1 MEFDRDYICR
11 LESLANEVSPR
22 TTLPLKSP
30 RPTKPKPKATS
41 STLKVIP
48 VEESIESELSQRP
61 SSRSSTP
68 LPSEDE
74 TDSKKVPCPVCRVAI
89 LEKNVNSHLDKCL
102 TGQPT
107 EINATTKKNVTKNR
121 MKTIPLPVFHLLKDS
136 DIKKRLKD
144 HGLQFKGDR
153 NVLTKRLK
161 NFIVLWNSQCDLEN
175 PLTKLEIVM
184 KVQRDENKLS
194 RIPQQQSN
202 LNYDAKSDPKVIE
215 TQQKAYVEK
224 NRDQFSKLI
233 AKARASK
240 ANADSK
246 NLGNDNEIS
255 VIQSQSSNLTKD
267 INNLDLTTF
276 DSVEPSTSTG
286 ASSKPSISTTPAKRK
301 SSDDLQSLSK
311 NTPKRSHLS
320 VSKQP
325 CPICDNLVPES
336 LIQHHVERCLSKPQT
351 RKMNKKPEKE
361 EEQAEEENN
370 DVGDETDIDMDLLN
384 ATPEIMTND
393 DDIEDGYDE
402 ELICSTPKHNKENA
416 TPSNLTPSQ
425 RSEKRS
431 LRSRQK
437 PNTPGS
443 PIL

>member
-1 MEFDRDYICR
+1 M
-11 LESLANEVSPR
+11 ANEVSPR

-30 RPTKPKPKATS
+30 RPTKPKATS

-107 EINATTKKNVTKNR
+107 EINATTKKNVSKNR

-194 RIPQQQSN
+194 RIPQQQSS

-240 ANADSK
+240 ANTDSK
-246 NLGNDNEIS
+246 NVGNDNEIS

-267 INNLDLTTF
+267 ITNLELTTF
-276 DSVEPSTSTG
+276 DSAEPSTSTET
-286 ASSKPSISTTPAKRK
+286 SFTPSMSTTPAKRK
-301 SSDDLQSLSK
+301 SSDDLQSASK

-320 VSKQP
+320 VSKSP
-325 CPICDNLVPES
+325 CPICDNLVPDS
-336 LIQHHVERCLSKPQT
+336 LIQHHVERCLTKPQT

-361 EEQAEEENN
+361 EQTAEENYA
-370 DVGDETDIDMDLLN
+370 DGDETDIDMELLN
-384 ATPEIMTND
+384 ATPEIVTND

-402 ELICSTPKHNKENA
+402 ELICSTPKHDKENA